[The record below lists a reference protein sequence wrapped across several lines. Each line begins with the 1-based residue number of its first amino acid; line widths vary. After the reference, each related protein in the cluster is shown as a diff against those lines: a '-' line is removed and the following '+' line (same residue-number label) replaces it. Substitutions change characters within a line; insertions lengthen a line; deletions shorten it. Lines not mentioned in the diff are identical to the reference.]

1 MNYNK
6 SNMKKYLFLIL
17 IILSFTQC
25 SKSTNSSTTSISPT
39 NPVTTNTVP
48 VITSFTPTVGN
59 SGTSVII
66 TGTNFTGTTS
76 VIFGGVQATSFS
88 VSSAT
93 SISAIV
99 GSGANGDVKVTTP
112 SGTATL
118 AGFVYNKTL
127 PTISSFI
134 PTTATTSNLVTI
146 KGTNFIG
153 TTAVSFGGSLA
164 ASFTIIDSNTITALV
179 GAGSSGNIMI
189 TNGSG
194 SNTIAGFN
202 YSNSYVPCKLTDL
215 SGRKDVGLGFPRI
228 ANRTKAIGENK
239 VTVIFVDFS
248 DAQATR
254 TPQDVF
260 SKSISPA
267 SENYFN
273 TVSYGNLKLNFD
285 PQYKWMRMSK
295 PSTGY
300 GWSSLSFALHKAY
313 IQEAIS
319 LADPTVDFSKSD
331 AFLIVSNPD
340 AGSITNGPAFCATS
354 GNGITVDGNTL
365 DNGATSGRD
374 LIAWS
379 NGLWL
384 PHEFGHT
391 LALADLYPFTGV
403 KGQRFVGEFSLM
415 GSISGIAPEFFGW
428 ERWLLGWINDNQV
441 ICSNSLASGTIM
453 LTPIEKKDGIKLLII
468 PIDGN
473 SAIVVES
480 RRNLG
485 YDIKIPKSGPLV
497 YLIDTKVASGA
508 GPIKVLPIDD
518 TDTKK
523 LQLPLS
529 IGQILTYNNISIKFI
544 STDTNGD
551 VIQYEKK

>member
-1 MNYNK
+1 
-6 SNMKKYLFLIL
+6 MKRYSFLIL
-17 IILSFTQC
+17 IIFLLKC
-25 SKSTNSSTTSISPT
+25 SKSDNSSTPIITPT
-39 NPVTTNTVP
+39 TTVP
-48 VITSFTPTVGN
+48 VITSFTPTDGN
-59 SGTSVII
+59 NGTSVII
-66 TGTNFTGTTS
+66 TGKNFTGSTS
-76 VIFGGVQATSFS
+76 VNFGDVQATSFS

-99 GSGANGDVKVTTP
+99 GSGASGDVKVTTP
-112 SGTATL
+112 SGTASL
-118 AGFVYNKTL
+118 AGFFYNKTL
-127 PTISSFI
+127 PTISSFF
-134 PTTATTSNLVTI
+134 PTTATTTNLVTI

-164 ASFTIIDSNTITALV
+164 TSFTIVDSSTITALV
-179 GAGSSGNIMI
+179 GAGASGNIMI
-189 TNGSG
+189 TNASG
-194 SNTIAGFN
+194 SNIIAGFT
-202 YSNSYVPCKLTDL
+202 YSNSYIPCKLPDL
-215 SGRKDVGLGFPRI
+215 AGRKDVNLGFPRI
-228 ANRTKAIGENK
+228 ANRTKAIGECK

-248 DAQATR
+248 DAPATR

-267 SENYFN
+267 SENYFSA
-273 TVSYGNLKLNFD
+273 VSYGNFKLNFD
-285 PQYKWMRMSK
+285 PQYKWLRMSK

-300 GWSSLSFALHKAY
+300 GWSPLTFTNHKAY

-340 AGSITNGPAFCATS
+340 AGAISNGPAFCATP
-354 GNGITVDGNTL
+354 GNGITVDGITL

-384 PHEFGHT
+384 PHEFGHS
-391 LALADLYPFTGV
+391 LALADLYPFTGG
-403 KGQRFVGEFSLM
+403 GQKFVGEFSLM
-415 GSISGIAPEFFGW
+415 GNIFGTAPEFFGW

-441 ICSNSLASGTIM
+441 ICSNSLASGKIM
-453 LTPIEKKDGIKLLII
+453 LTPVEKKDGIKLLVI
-468 PIDGN
+468 PINGN

-497 YLIDTKVASGA
+497 YLIDTKVATGA
-508 GPIKVLPIDD
+508 GVLKVLPLDE
-518 TDTKK
+518 TDVKK
-523 LQLPLS
+523 LQAPLS
-529 IGQILTYNNISIKFI
+529 IGQTLTYNNITIKFI

-551 VIQYEKK
+551 IIQYEKK